1 MKTHLLI
8 ALIVWMIVSLILTLS
23 IIGMIVW
30 VRGDFITQYWQGYEG
45 RSTWARIGQ
54 DLTDK
59 LINAE

>member
-30 VRGDFITQYWQGYEG
+30 IRGDFSTQYWQGYEG